1 MDITEKKVNR
11 QIQFWALV
19 GPFVTLLTFAVL
31 LAKGSASSF
40 YLPVLILIGFPICWK
55 WKIRGF
61 AIAVGTLCLFFAIS
75 YSYIPIEERFWQFG
89 MGMAIALAF
98 AVTALSFEEV
108 EELVHSLQVES
119 SSRLTNLLHLDEKF
133 KISEEKLHE
142 EFEALKGQVQ
152 GYQSQIKEK
161 DSQIQRQEKLIEVV
175 RNEFSATQSQHEGLL
190 NEIFQKRHEVGL
202 LNERIQAYLKQI
214 EQLTAR
220 SLSKISP
227 EEMENLTDTIH
238 SRDASL
244 AQLHQE
250 LKKANQDLISIE
262 AEKDRIQLELIKQKA
277 LLEEKENE
285 YQDSSYQL
293 RESLATLKREKSLLE
308 MSLSRLQAEFED
320 NQAKELGYQGNI
332 SALTYNNLQFEQKL
346 ELQKKAFDEL
356 HALKA
361 NYEADFE
368 NLKSQLG
375 DKEVAFNQLQKRL
388 FQADEEINQLKAE
401 NVSLAELKNSQ
412 DIGFETLKKQAIE
425 KSTFIEQLQ
434 NKIEEISQQ
443 VTHLEGENQALA
455 ELNVLKSEQEMHV
468 EALKKLALEKTAIV
482 EQLQGQLTQTDQK
495 MALLQEENQILMSEL
510 KSLQGIDF
518 GALQKQVLEKSTVV
532 EELQSKLR
540 MTDQEIAHLKS
551 ENQSL
556 LDLGAQSRAQE
567 AHLES
572 LKKQA
577 AENENALKQIRE
589 QLVLAEKTIVLLTE
603 EKKTLTEQLG
613 QAAVRADQESLAI
626 PQEMLEADRS
636 FRRMKGL
643 YEQLKCQF
651 ADKSAVLDETRKQL
665 FHLEEKFMQHQ
676 IDMQERETFGYS
688 DIEKALEK
696 QLIETQ
702 KNYAKMH
709 RETVQEVEGLYEVI
723 DNLLKQNV

>member
-1 MDITEKKVNR
+1 
-11 QIQFWALV
+11 
-19 GPFVTLLTFAVL
+19 
-31 LAKGSASSF
+31 
-40 YLPVLILIGFPICWK
+40 
-55 WKIRGF
+55 
-61 AIAVGTLCLFFAIS
+61 
-75 YSYIPIEERFWQFG
+75 
-89 MGMAIALAF
+89 
-98 AVTALSFEEV
+98 
-108 EELVHSLQVES
+108 
-119 SSRLTNLLHLDEKF
+119 
-133 KISEEKLHE
+133 
-142 EFEALKGQVQ
+142 
-152 GYQSQIKEK
+152 
-161 DSQIQRQEKLIEVV
+161 
-175 RNEFSATQSQHEGLL
+175 
-190 NEIFQKRHEVGL
+190 
-202 LNERIQAYLKQI
+202 
-214 EQLTAR
+214 
-220 SLSKISP
+220 
-227 EEMENLTDTIH
+227 
-238 SRDASL
+238 
-244 AQLHQE
+244 
-250 LKKANQDLISIE
+250 
-262 AEKDRIQLELIKQKA
+262 
-277 LLEEKENE
+277 
-285 YQDSSYQL
+285 
-293 RESLATLKREKSLLE
+293 
-308 MSLSRLQAEFED
+308 
-320 NQAKELGYQGNI
+320 
-332 SALTYNNLQFEQKL
+332 
-346 ELQKKAFDEL
+346 
-356 HALKA
+356 
-361 NYEADFE
+361 
-368 NLKSQLG
+368 
-375 DKEVAFNQLQKRL
+375 
-388 FQADEEINQLKAE
+388 
-401 NVSLAELKNSQ
+401 
-412 DIGFETLKKQAIE
+412 
-425 KSTFIEQLQ
+425 
-434 NKIEEISQQ
+434 
-443 VTHLEGENQALA
+443 LEGENQALA